1 MTSQSRYAD
10 EINNSSY
17 AIKEFIEVLPEVSSL
32 WVLYQFAETFENF
45 DEEKPVP
52 FKEWLIQLN
61 QEHFEELE
69 NQLIEFTAVKLYLLF
84 IFLSLKS
91 FFTKF

>member
-1 MTSQSRYAD
+1 MTSQSSFAD
-10 EINNSSY
+10 EIINSSY
-17 AIKEFIEVLPEVSSL
+17 AIKELIEVLPEVSSL

-61 QEHFEELE
+61 QEQVEELE
-69 NQLIEFTAVKLYLLF
+69 HQLLGLTMGTSIDMEGKD
-84 IFLSLKS
+84 
-91 FFTKF
+91 

>member
-17 AIKEFIEVLPEVSSL
+17 AIKEFTEVLPEVSSL

-61 QEHFEELE
+61 QEQVEELE
-69 NQLIEFTAVKLYLLF
+69 HQLLGLTMGTSIDMEGKD
-84 IFLSLKS
+84 
-91 FFTKF
+91 